1 LADRDQFCM
10 VNAGSPLGY
19 DAVISTAPCRGS
31 LRYTLFLFDAGPRY
45 CVYDPISL
53 ALRGYHAHDGKAGF
67 DAITCGSTPADY
79 DIAAC
84 AGTSCQSLSGVRA
97 NGTLDGGGLD
107 ADGSLSTHR
116 VCGDLAER
124 DLHSIDDVKAALRAS
139 PAFPFPGGWGPCTG
153 TFALCPAVAPD
164 LSFDQQVTMMQCGAN
179 YETGFRAMLTF
190 PVTIVEA
197 GPQTST
203 GSPIYELQIQA
214 GADVKKF
221 VLTAQGQPGGAV
233 GFKLLEPGL
242 MPPQATAFEPL
253 APLP

>member
-1 LADRDQFCM
+1 M

-19 DAVISTAPCRGS
+19 DAVISTAPCRGL
-31 LRYTLFLFDAGPRY
+31 LRYTRFLFDAGPRY

-53 ALRGYHAHDGKAGF
+53 ALQGYYAHDGKAGF

-84 AGTSCQSLSGVRA
+84 AGASCPSLSGA
-97 NGTLDGGGLD
+97 GTNASDAGTLDEGGPD
-107 ADGSLSTHR
+107 ADGSFDTHR

-153 TFALCPAVAPD
+153 TVGLCPAGAPD

-179 YETGFRAMLTF
+179 YETGFRAVLTF
-190 PVTIVEA
+190 PITIVEA

-203 GSPIYELQIQA
+203 GSPVYELQIQA
-214 GADVKKF
+214 GADLKKF
-221 VLTAQGQPGGAV
+221 VVTAQGRPGGAV
-233 GFKLLEPGL
+233 GFKLLESGL
-242 MPPQATAFEPL
+242 MPPQVTAFEPL
-253 APLP
+253 QPLP